1 MIVKGPYVAST
12 ALEDQVPYINSL
24 ACYSLYCGLVP
35 DLITDAFC
43 YT

>member
-1 MIVKGPYVAST
+1 MVKGPYVASA
-12 ALEDQVPYINSL
+12 ALEDQAPCINSL
-24 ACYSLYCGLVP
+24 TCRPLYYGLVP